1 MTPEVVMILT
11 WNLDQTKLDKRNK
24 TMSKKF
30 VDDIMSTNC
39 DIIVVFPIFGQFG
52 AILKPD
58 CKRIVSKTYIFNK
71 GNLFSYKNR
80 KQNKKISNTAIK
92 ILLWIKVLL
101 WPKNAD
107 FLQGNAD
114 ISKIKRAWVLKRIFS

>member
-1 MTPEVVMILT
+1 MTPELVMILT

-58 CKRIVSKTYIFNK
+58 CKRIVRKTYIFNK

>member
-1 MTPEVVMILT
+1 MTPELVMILT

-58 CKRIVSKTYIFNK
+58 SKRIVSKTYIFNK

>member
-71 GNLFSYKNR
+71 GNQNLQKQKTEQKN
-80 KQNKKISNTAIK
+80 
-92 ILLWIKVLL
+92 L
-101 WPKNAD
+101 
-107 FLQGNAD
+107 
-114 ISKIKRAWVLKRIFS
+114 